1 MLRIDIPVPSVVVL
15 IGASGTGKS
24 SFARAFFQLA
34 EILSSDRFRAL
45 VSDDENNQAATADAF
60 ELLYLVARKRLRR
73 KRLCVIDATNI
84 RERDRAGYV
93 ALAQEFGC
101 PAVAII
107 LDPGIDVCIERT
119 KARSDR
125 DISQEVIRQQYSEL
139 QQSLHSLNHEGYSQL
154 WYLRE
159 ASIAAITVALQTGSP
174 QSPTSPASEID

>member
-1 MLRIDIPVPSVVVL
+1 MLRVDIPVPSVVVL
-15 IGASGTGKS
+15 MGASGAGKS
-24 SFARAFFQLA
+24 SFARSFFGPT

-45 VSDDENNQAATADAF
+45 VADDENNQAATSDAF

-93 ALAQEFGC
+93 ALAREFGC

-125 DISQEVIRQQYSEL
+125 DISREIVRQQYSEL
-139 QQSLHSLNHEGYSQL
+139 QESLHSLNHEGYSQL

-174 QSPTSPASEID
+174 QSPKSPRGDTD